1 MLVPTC
7 LGGSSSSIQN
17 NAKVGSMTI
26 FVNLT
31 RSLADER
38 CRLDLEATSDLS
50 TSTTPES
57 NGICWEFF
65 RHAEVENLFNLVA
78 LLLLGVQR
86 DKSNILKMR

>member
-50 TSTTPES
+50 TTPES

-65 RHAEVENLFNLVA
+65 RHAEVENLFNVVA

-86 DKSNILKMR
+86 DKSNILEMR